1 MAIENV
7 MYRTLLAIC
16 GSAEML
22 LNDGRPYKI
31 ACDGFPAIVP
41 RFLCSIKERRNT

>member
-1 MAIENV
+1 MIIENA
-7 MYRTLLAIC
+7 MYRTLLVMC

-41 RFLCSIKERRNT
+41 RFLCFIKERRNT